1 MTKRY
6 SRKKRGKNSSIQHQ
20 ARNELSLSLSL
31 SLAFENTNTA
41 RGFVASPLAGLG
53 RNKRRSFG
61 FLALLVSPVIYTCW
75 LRLDFHSFVLFV
87 LVLRA
92 HCRVGSRSA
101 ISSRCLLPPP
111 SAENGSTIF
120 HKMSGNKNSGE
131 GRTVQRMKLY
141 SNDVRT
147 LFPILF
153 SDRQTKHLM
162 ESTNG
167 RAAYMEE
174 ESVVRAKCPRLPVF
188 KALLKEYLLLV

>member
-6 SRKKRGKNSSIQHQ
+6 SRKKREKILSNIRRETSSLF
-20 ARNELSLSLSL
+20 LSLSLV
-31 SLAFENTNTA
+31 FENTNTA

-75 LRLDFHSFVLFV
+75 LRLDFHSFVLLV

-153 SDRQTKHLM
+153 SSD
-162 ESTNG
+162 EPSNG
-167 RAAYMEE
+167 IYKRPSGVYGGGERCSREM
-174 ESVVRAKCPRLPVF
+174 SPV
-188 KALLKEYLLLV
+188 AGL

>member
-153 SDRQTKHLM
+153 SSD
-162 ESTNG
+162 EPSNG
-167 RAAYMEE
+167 IYKRPSGVYGGGERCSREM
-174 ESVVRAKCPRLPVF
+174 SPV
-188 KALLKEYLLLV
+188 AGL